1 MMNWFKRH
9 LNWTWVIFYTLTL
22 CLAYSLILY
31 IVTLPPPPEPKTL
44 LVTPGHWTE
53 PRIVDNKGTS
63 VVILGEYVEGK
74 SEWVTDE
81 NKLAKQIAGQLFLN
95 SMVILFWFCPIYLL
109 GTILFSRWVL
119 KQKERKLSWI
129 WLTLIFPITPLIL
142 ENRMKSS
149 IVSDL
154 GQLQTS
160 VVHRSGGYNGTRT
173 HSDKTGD
180 I

>member
-1 MMNWFKRH
+1 MNWFKRH

-31 IVTLPPPPEPKTL
+31 IVTLPPLPEPKTL
-44 LVTPGHWTE
+44 VATPGHWTE

-81 NKLAKQIAGQLFLN
+81 NKLTKQIAGQQFIN

-119 KQKERKLSWI
+119 KQKGRKLSWI
-129 WLTLIFPITPLIL
+129 WLTFIFPITPLIL
-142 ENRMKSS
+142 ENRMKSP
-149 IVSDL
+149 IVSDSE
-154 GQLQTS
+154 QSQTS
-160 VVHRSGGYNGTRT
+160 VVRHSDDCNETHI

-180 I
+180 T